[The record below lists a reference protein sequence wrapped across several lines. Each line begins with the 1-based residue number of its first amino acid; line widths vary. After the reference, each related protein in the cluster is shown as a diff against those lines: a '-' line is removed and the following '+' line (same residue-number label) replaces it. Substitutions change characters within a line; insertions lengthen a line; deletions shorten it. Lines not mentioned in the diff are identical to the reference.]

1 MICKMFKFSDLV
13 PIPMPNSNN
22 SDLLGPKDI
31 CYAHIFFKD
40 EGVDNLEYVSSVS
53 GEWGQYFKLIQQTLL
68 DNQRPSFNIH
78 VGIVN
83 PDPLIPTDLS
93 PIESFFT
100 ENDSFRKGHRIMI
113 LVVSADSNR
122 KQTNNFLTDL
132 ILIVLM

>member
-1 MICKMFKFSDLV
+1 MICKTFKFSVLV
-13 PIPMPNSNN
+13 PIPMPDSINR
-22 SDLLGPKDI
+22 LLSGPKNI

-53 GEWGQYFKLIQQTLL
+53 GEWGQYYKLIQQTLL
-68 DNQRPSFNIH
+68 DNKRPSFNIH

-83 PDPLIPTDLS
+83 PDPLIPTDLY
-93 PIESFFT
+93 PAESFFT

-122 KQTNNFLTDL
+122 KQTNNFNTDL